1 MIGILL
7 NKKNIKIRYYK
18 DKKYINSIINNII
31 SKDQYINKKISLKY
45 IMKKTKFR
53 NTSISKIKNK
63 CLFSGRNRSVLK
75 KFKLS
80 RMFLKNLGLMGYI
93 NGLKK
98 SSW

>member
-7 NKKNIKIRYYK
+7 NKKNIKIRYNK
-18 DKKYINSIINNII
+18 DKKYINFIINNII
-31 SKDQYINKKISLKY
+31 SKDQYINKRISFKY
-45 IMKKTKFR
+45 IMKKKEFR
-53 NTSISKIKNK
+53 NISISKIKNK

>member
-7 NKKNIKIRYYK
+7 NKKNIKIRYNK
-18 DKKYINSIINNII
+18 DKKYINTIINNII
-31 SKDQYINKKISLKY
+31 SRDQYINKKISLKY
-45 IMKKTKFR
+45 IIKKKKLK

-63 CLFSGRNRSVLK
+63 CLFSGRNKAVLK